1 MRCCVVWKLNLLQ
14 VHRHY
19 ICSRPLHSFHHS
31 ALHYR
36 HDTRRI
42 VFLCAACC
50 RVVWRTDQ
58 VPVVDAAQTTF
69 PICAS
74 SKRPNARVLRHR
86 QHIFGIG
93 RFRYSEWRWRL
104 YVRLKDQLRRSCWFH
119 VDGVHA
125 LSAQNSH
132 FPGALSKRLSCDTT
146 LHSSLPCAFA
156 ARRHQLHGS
165 VCKQA

>member
-1 MRCCVVWKLNLLQ
+1 MRRHSFALHRFASRSDIGPIGIVKPLAWLLDSLGQFSRFLCSEMRNGMRCCVVWKLNLLQ

-19 ICSRPLHSFHHS
+19 ICSRSLHSFHHG

-42 VFLCAACC
+42 GFLCAACC
-50 RVVWRTDQ
+50 RLVWRTDQ

-93 RFRYSEWRWRL
+93 RFRYSER
-104 YVRLKDQLRRSCWFH
+104 
-119 VDGVHA
+119 
-125 LSAQNSH
+125 
-132 FPGALSKRLSCDTT
+132 
-146 LHSSLPCAFA
+146 
-156 ARRHQLHGS
+156 
-165 VCKQA
+165 